1 MNNEKINAF
10 FNDIVLNKFVLNFVP
25 GLILFFTFSSFVNF
39 SVSDG
44 LLSLLIIVIFSWVLG
59 MLLEMV
65 FFKKVYHT
73 RRTEKEA
80 NSNVNEHLNLLY
92 GKLGI
97 SILIACL
104 FWIDI
109 EAIMNYFDRSYKDHT
124 EAVFIVIKFLVVVLT
139 GIFLYLHYLK
149 SRIKD

>member
-10 FNDIVLNKFVLNFVP
+10 FNDIVLNKFILNFVP

-65 FFKKVYHT
+65 FFKKVYRT
-73 RRTEKEA
+73 RRTEKE
-80 NSNVNEHLNLLY
+80 NDSTVNDYLNLLY

-109 EAIMNYFDRSYKDHT
+109 QAIMGYFDRSYRDNT
-124 EAVFIVIKFLVVVLT
+124 EGFFILAKFLIVVLT